1 MDNVNLTKG
10 IIVGCLSGIVWGLV
24 AILVNR
30 ITGVFT
36 FEESLLREMMTFS
49 LGGAVF
55 GMVIGGFLSL
65 IGAKL
70 PFKSSF
76 VKAVSVSVAIW
87 LIMRTGGVLLSYSNP
102 ERFHPDREQAI
113 QGFVMAIV
121 LGLIL
126 ATFLKVAKNRHS

>member
-10 IIVGCLSGIVWGLV
+10 IIVGCLSGIVWGLM
-24 AILVNR
+24 AILVNH

-36 FEESLLREMMTFS
+36 LEESLLREMMTFS

-55 GMVIGGFLSL
+55 GMVIGGFLALTSNR
-65 IGAKL
+65 L

-76 VKAVSVSVAIW
+76 LKAVSVSVAIW
-87 LIMRTGGVLLSYSNP
+87 LILRVGGVLLSYANP
-102 ERFHPDREQAI
+102 ERFHPDRGQAI

-126 ATFLKVAKNRHS
+126 ATFLKVAKKRHS